1 MQNENEGFKA
11 LLKSKGLKVTNQ
23 RIAVLEVLQ
32 SGTDRHL
39 TAEEIFDLVREKHP
53 DIGLATVYRT
63 IQLLVDMKLIEKLSL
78 DDGFIRYEIDKDT
91 DTGHRHHHLVC
102 LGCGKVI
109 CFQKDLVTSLETE
122 IAKSLDFYVKD
133 HELKVYG
140 YCKNCEENV
149 PLEKNREEIH
159 TKTEED

>member
-32 SGTDRHL
+32 SGTDEHL

-78 DDGFIRYEIDKDT
+78 DDGFVRYEIDKDT

-102 LGCGKVI
+102 LGCSKVI
-109 CFQKDLVTSLETE
+109 CFKKDLVTSFESE
-122 IAKSLDFYVKD
+122 IAKSLDFHVTD

-140 YCKNCEENV
+140 YCKKCKAGVESEA
-149 PLEKNREEIH
+149 
-159 TKTEED
+159 TEEAAG